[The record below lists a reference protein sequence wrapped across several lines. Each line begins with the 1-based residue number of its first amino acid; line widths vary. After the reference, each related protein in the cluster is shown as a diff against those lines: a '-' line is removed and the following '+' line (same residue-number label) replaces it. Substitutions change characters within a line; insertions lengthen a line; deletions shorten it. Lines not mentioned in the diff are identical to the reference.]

1 MDSILIHSNAK
12 QTGSFNILIQSSDL
26 IDQRD
31 IFLFQCNS
39 PTLWST
45 YWKDYAQFYIKYQT
59 VEICHIGANW
69 AYKHNDLFCIAC
81 ITGVIYSSAGD
92 MLSMKYE

>member
-1 MDSILIHSNAK
+1 MDSILIHGNAK

-31 IFLFQCNS
+31 MLLFQCNS

-59 VEICHIGANW
+59 VEKMGE
-69 AYKHNDLFCIAC
+69 NDS
-81 ITGVIYSSAGD
+81 GVIVWPYQMGFCKCLLHVFVLSANG
-92 MLSMKYE
+92 